1 MRTVIHEAK
10 SRGHANHG
18 WLDSYHTFSFANY
31 YNPDRIHFGSLRVL
45 NDDSIAGGGGFGMH
59 PHDNMEIITIP
70 LSGDLEHRDN
80 MGNVAVISEGE
91 IQVMSAGTGIF
102 HSEYN
107 KNKNIDATLLQI
119 WVFPREKNLN
129 PRYSQVKISDIS
141 KKNSLFQI
149 VSPDKND
156 DGAWINQDAWFHL
169 GDFNGG
175 VNETYNLKGKKSG
188 VYVFVIEGKIK
199 VEGIEMNKR
208 DGIGFYEVEKLEIES
223 IEKSYFLLMEV
234 PV

>member
-1 MRTVIHEAK
+1 MRTVYHEAK

-18 WLDSYHTFSFANY
+18 WLDTYHTFSFANY
-31 YNPDRIHFGSLRVL
+31 YNPDRIHFGVLRVL

-107 KNKNIDATLLQI
+107 KNKNKDATLLQI

-129 PRYSQVKISDIS
+129 PRYNQVKISDLI
-141 KKNSLFQI
+141 KKDKLFQI

-169 GDFNGG
+169 GEFQEGIK
-175 VNETYNLKGKKSG
+175 ETYSLKGQKTG
-188 VYVFVIEGKIK
+188 VYIFVIDGKIK
-199 VEGIEMNKR
+199 VEGNELNKR
-208 DGIGFYEVEKLEIES
+208 DGIGFYDVEKLEIES
-223 IEKSYFLLMEV
+223 IDKSYFLVMEV